1 MAKIR
6 ITPALTP
13 EKVLLMVLDINIESI
28 EGILFDKTRKKW
40 KLLYYN
46 YDIHEEI
53 FREQAAGIANTYRF
67 LINHILI
74 NNNIPTMMLKT
85 LKVTWYNTLK
95 STLFMLEPQ
104 LLEEEPFALYAI
116 NKLWDIFLEI
126 DYNRKD
132 NFINPLNLK
141 NYVKKFGL
149 N

>member
-1 MAKIR
+1 
-6 ITPALTP
+6 
-13 EKVLLMVLDINIESI
+13 
-28 EGILFDKTRKKW
+28 
-40 KLLYYN
+40 
-46 YDIHEEI
+46 
-53 FREQAAGIANTYRF
+53 
-67 LINHILI
+67 
-74 NNNIPTMMLKT
+74 MLKT

-126 DYNRKD
+126 DYIRED
-132 NFINPLNLK
+132 NFIYPLDLK

>member
-13 EKVLLMVLDINIESI
+13 EKVLLMVLDINIKSI
-28 EGILFDKTRKKW
+28 EGILFDKTKEKW
-40 KLLYYN
+40 ELLYYN
-46 YDIHEEI
+46 YGISEKI
-53 FREQAAGIANTYRF
+53 FREQAAEIANTYRF
-67 LINHILI
+67 MKNHILTY
-74 NNNIPTMMLKT
+74 NNIPTMMLKT

-132 NFINPLNLK
+132 NFINLLNLK
-141 NYVKKFGL
+141 SYVDKF
-149 N
+149 

>member
-28 EGILFDKTRKKW
+28 EGILFDKTKEKW
-40 KLLYYN
+40 ELLYHN
-46 YDIHEEI
+46 YDISEEI
-53 FREQAAGIANTYRF
+53 FREQAEGIANTYRF
-67 LINHILI
+67 LRNHILTY
-74 NNNIPTMMLKT
+74 NTIPTMMLKT

>member
-6 ITPALTP
+6 ITPALTS

-28 EGILFDKTRKKW
+28 EGILFDKTKEKW
-40 KLLYYN
+40 ELLYYN
-46 YDIHEEI
+46 YGISEKI
-53 FREQAAGIANTYRF
+53 FREQAAEIANIYRF
-67 LINHILI
+67 MKNHILTY
-74 NNNIPTMMLKT
+74 NDIPTMMLKT

-104 LLEEEPFALYAI
+104 LLEEESFALYAI

-126 DYNRKD
+126 DYIRED
-132 NFINPLNLK
+132 NFIYPLDLK
-141 NYVKKFGL
+141 SYVKKFGL

>member
-6 ITPALTP
+6 ITPALTS

-28 EGILFDKTRKKW
+28 EGILFDKTKEKW
-40 KLLYYN
+40 ELLYYN
-46 YDIHEEI
+46 YGISEKI
-53 FREQAAGIANTYRF
+53 FREQAAEIANTYRF
-67 LINHILI
+67 MKNHILTY
-74 NNNIPTMMLKT
+74 NDIPTMMLKT

-132 NFINPLNLK
+132 NFINLLNLK
-141 NYVKKFGL
+141 SYVDKF
-149 N
+149 

>member
-6 ITPALTP
+6 ITPALTS

-28 EGILFDKTRKKW
+28 EGILFDKTKEKW
-40 KLLYYN
+40 ELLYHN
-46 YDIHEEI
+46 YGISEKI
-53 FREQAAGIANTYRF
+53 FREQAAEIANTYRF
-67 LINHILI
+67 MKNHILTY
-74 NNNIPTMMLKT
+74 NDIPTMMLKT

-126 DYNRKD
+126 DYIRED
-132 NFINPLNLK
+132 NFIYPLDLK

>member
-6 ITPALTP
+6 ITPALTS
-13 EKVLLMVLDINIESI
+13 EKVLLMVLDKNIESI
-28 EGILFDKTRKKW
+28 EGILFDKTKEKW
-40 KLLYYN
+40 ELLYYN
-46 YDIHEEI
+46 YGISEKI
-53 FREQAAGIANTYRF
+53 FREQAAEIANTYRF
-67 LINHILI
+67 MKNHILTY
-74 NNNIPTMMLKT
+74 NDIPTMMLKT

-126 DYNRKD
+126 DYIRED
-132 NFINPLNLK
+132 NFIYPLDLK

>member
-6 ITPALTP
+6 TPALTS

-28 EGILFDKTRKKW
+28 EGILFDKTKEKW
-40 KLLYYN
+40 ELLYYN
-46 YDIHEEI
+46 YGISEKI
-53 FREQAAGIANTYRF
+53 FREQAAEIANTYRF
-67 LINHILI
+67 MKNHILTY
-74 NNNIPTMMLKT
+74 NDIPTMMLKT

-132 NFINPLNLK
+132 NFINLLNLK
-141 NYVKKFGL
+141 SYVDKF
-149 N
+149 

>member
-6 ITPALTP
+6 ITPALTS

-28 EGILFDKTRKKW
+28 EGILFDKTKEKW
-40 KLLYYN
+40 ELLYYN
-46 YDIHEEI
+46 YDISEKI
-53 FREQAAGIANTYRF
+53 FREQAAEIANTYRF
-67 LINHILI
+67 MKNHILTY
-74 NNNIPTMMLKT
+74 NDIPTMMLKT

-126 DYNRKD
+126 DYIRED
-132 NFINPLNLK
+132 NFIYPLDLK
-141 NYVKKFGL
+141 SYVKKFGL

>member
-28 EGILFDKTRKKW
+28 EGILFDKTKEKW
-40 KLLYYN
+40 ELLYYN
-46 YDIHEEI
+46 YGISEKI
-53 FREQAAGIANTYRF
+53 FREQAAEIANTYRF
-67 LINHILI
+67 MKNHILTY
-74 NNNIPTMMLKT
+74 NDIPTMMLKT

-126 DYNRKD
+126 DYIRED
-132 NFINPLNLK
+132 NFIYPLDLK

>member
-6 ITPALTP
+6 ITPALTS

-28 EGILFDKTRKKW
+28 EGILFDKTKEKW
-40 KLLYYN
+40 ELLYYN
-46 YDIHEEI
+46 YGISEKI
-53 FREQAAGIANTYRF
+53 FREQAEEIANTYRF
-67 LINHILI
+67 MKNHILTY
-74 NNNIPTMMLKT
+74 NDIPTMMLKT

-126 DYNRKD
+126 DYIRED
-132 NFINPLNLK
+132 NFIYPLDLK
-141 NYVKKFGL
+141 SYVKKFGL